1 MTCYTAQHVTVPF
14 LIKTIRKKRE
24 WMRLM
29 FKLVYYKEPDPIL
42 YYQKFQWIVG
52 KIPYKTTE
60 DPKITVV
67 NAPRH
72 INIVV

>member
-1 MTCYTAQHVTVPF
+1 
-14 LIKTIRKKRE
+14 
-24 WMRLM
+24 MRLM